1 MTGQDMPPHAAARLH
16 RPASGAAPFGI
27 EEIFFS
33 RTDERGVIR
42 AFNDVFLRIAD
53 YTAADLIGAPHRIIR
68 HPDMPKGVF
77 HLLWHGIKAGHP
89 IGAYV
94 KNRARDGLFY
104 WVYALIT
111 PIAGG
116 YLSVRIKPS
125 ADLLGVVETEYAAL
139 LKAEAS
145 GLSSADSAAILCA
158 RLAALG
164 FPTHAAFQTDA
175 LLREMQAR
183 NTALGQGPDRD
194 LAALRRMGLAM
205 TDIRGEIA
213 GLTRL
218 LAGARLLTA
227 NMRIVAA
234 KLNEGRRTIGEI
246 ARSYALVLDEMHSH
260 VAGFAVLAP
269 TPSGGAGPDSPAT
282 AAATAPEFA
291 PEFTPDNPPGTHA
304 SGPEE
309 RGLFLLCA
317 ARLMDQV
324 CADFYSQGAVLDGV
338 DHAAEAAILHQV
350 AARYAAEAG
359 PAMQAVSA
367 QVRHLRRDVEYL
379 RRLVIGLSTVRIACR
394 VESGMLRQ
402 GCANLDTIIGRIDE
416 LQDGIIAALDRIDRG
431 CMAAT
436 SAFCDWQA
444 LRGGATGMLAA

>member
-1 MTGQDMPPHAAARLH
+1 MTGQDMPPQAAARLH
-16 RPASGAAPFGI
+16 RPAHGAAPFGI

-77 HLLWHGIKAGHP
+77 HLLWEGIKAGHP

-125 ADLLGVVETEYAAL
+125 ADLLRVVEAEYAAL

-145 GLSSADSAAILCA
+145 GLSPAASADILCA

-164 FPTHAAFQTDA
+164 FPTHGAFQTDA
-175 LLREMQAR
+175 LLQEMQAR
-183 NTALGQGPDRD
+183 NNALGQAPDRD

-205 TDIRGEIA
+205 TDIRAEIA
-213 GLTRL
+213 GLARL

-246 ARSYALVLDEMHSH
+246 ARSYAMVLDEMHSH
-260 VAGFAVLAP
+260 VAGFSLLPAP
-269 TPSGGAGPDSPAT
+269 SSGGAGDGAPPSPA
-282 AAATAPEFA
+282 A
-291 PEFTPDNPPGTHA
+291 NPPATHA

-324 CADFYSQGAVLDGV
+324 CADFFSQGAVLDGV
-338 DHAAEAAILHQV
+338 DHAAEAAILRQV

-359 PAMQAVSA
+359 PAMQAVGA

-394 VESGMLRQ
+394 VESGLLRH
-402 GCANLDTIIGRIDE
+402 GSANLDTIIGRIDD

-444 LRGGATGMLAA
+444 LRGGATGVLAA